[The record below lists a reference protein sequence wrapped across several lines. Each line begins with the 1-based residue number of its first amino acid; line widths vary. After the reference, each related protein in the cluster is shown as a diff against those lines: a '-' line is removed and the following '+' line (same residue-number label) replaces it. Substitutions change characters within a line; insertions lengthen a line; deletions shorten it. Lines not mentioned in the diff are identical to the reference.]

1 MLAPQGAVL
10 RDVMS
15 SLSPEIIDSVVA
27 ACQAGAAEAADALGR
42 GLGGAWA
49 LADVVPGVYAAGE
62 PPAGFDGPGLVV
74 LLTCGAEGIAI
85 CLPES
90 SDMLPPWYGAPGM
103 SEASKLQTLAQELS
117 MLLLP
122 ETVMADK
129 FDAQRVTS
137 LAAALGRGGAAADAA
152 QIAIQ
157 VTSGDQSS
165 ELTLVWPLPTPGDVF
180 EKAAPAPAPPQPKPS
195 AATGAATPA
204 KPKNFSQL
212 PSYSRTLLKIRLTL
226 SVHLAT
232 KKETVRD
239 VVSLVPGSIIKF
251 DKGCDEL
258 LRLVVGGQ
266 PIAEGEAVK
275 VGDKFGFR
283 VTSMV
288 MPQEHFVPVRRPKA
302 S

>member
-1 MLAPQGAVL
+1 
-10 RDVMS
+10 MS
-15 SLSPEIIDSVVA
+15 SLSPDIIDSVVA

-42 GLGGAWA
+42 CLGAAYA
-49 LADVVPGVYAAGE
+49 LSDVVPGAFTAADRD
-62 PPAGFDGPGLVV
+62 AGFDGPGLVV
-74 LLTCGAEGIAI
+74 LLSCGAEGLAI

-90 SDMLPPWYGAPGM
+90 SGMLPPWYGAP
-103 SEASKLQTLAQELS
+103 SVTDVSKLQTLAQELS

-122 ETVMADK
+122 ETVIAEK
-129 FDAQRVTS
+129 FDAQRVDS

-157 VTSGDQSS
+157 VASGEQSS
-165 ELTLVWPLPTPGDVF
+165 QLTLVWPLSAPSKVYEGATPAAAAKPQAEAKTGPTKGG
-180 EKAAPAPAPPQPKPS
+180 AAPS
-195 AATGAATPA
+195 A

-212 PSYSRTLLKIRLTL
+212 PSYSRTLLKVGLTL

-232 KKETVRD
+232 KKETVKD
-239 VVSLVPGSIIKF
+239 VIELVPGSIIKF

-288 MPQEHFVPVRRPKA
+288 MPKEHFVPVRRPKA

>member
-1 MLAPQGAVL
+1 
-10 RDVMS
+10 MS
-15 SLSPEIIDSVVA
+15 SLSPDIIDSVVA
-27 ACQAGAAEAADALGR
+27 ACQAGAAEAADAFGRCLG
-42 GLGGAWA
+42 AA
-49 LADVVPGVYAAGE
+49 YSLADVVPGAYSATD
-62 PPAGFDGPGLVV
+62 PDAGFDGPGLVV
-74 LLTCGAEGIAI
+74 LLSCGAESLAI

-90 SDMLPPWYGAPGM
+90 SDMLPPWYGAPGVTD
-103 SEASKLQTLAQELS
+103 ASKLQTLAQELS

-122 ETVMADK
+122 ETLAADK
-129 FDAQRVTS
+129 FDAQRVES
-137 LAAALGRGGAAADAA
+137 LAAALTRGGAAAEAA
-152 QIAIQ
+152 QVAIQ
-157 VTSGDQSS
+157 VASGDQSS
-165 ELTLVWPLPTPGDVF
+165 QLTLVWPLSSPATVF
-180 EKAAPAPAPPQPKPS
+180 EGVI
-195 AATGAATPA
+195 GAAAAKSQVDAKTSPAKGGAQASA

-212 PSYSRTLLKIRLTL
+212 PSYSRTLLKVRLTL

-232 KKETVRD
+232 KKETVKD
-239 VVSLVPGSIIKF
+239 VVELVPGSIIKF

-288 MPQEHFVPVRRPKA
+288 LPKEHFVPVRRPKA

>member
-1 MLAPQGAVL
+1 
-10 RDVMS
+10 MS
-15 SLSPEIIDSVVA
+15 SLSPDIVESIVA
-27 ACQAGAAEAADALGR
+27 ACQAGVGEASEALTR
-42 GLGGAWA
+42 CLGAPSTLSKATPGA
-49 LADVVPGVYAAGE
+49 YAAAT
-62 PPAGFDGPGLVV
+62 PPEGFDGPGLVV
-74 LLTCGAEGIAI
+74 LLTCGATALAV

-90 SDMLPPWYGAPGM
+90 SGLLPAWYAAPGP
-103 SEASKLQTLAQELS
+103 SDASKLQTLAQELS

-122 ETVMADK
+122 ETVAADK
-129 FDAQRVTS
+129 FDAQRVAS

-152 QIAIQ
+152 QIAIEI
-157 VTSGDQSS
+157 VSGDQKGQ
-165 ELTLVWPLPTPGDVF
+165 LTLVWPLAAPDAVF
-180 EKAAPAPAPPQPKPS
+180 ESAAAPAQAKT
-195 AATGAATPA
+195 ATAKA
-204 KPKNFSQL
+204 KPRSFAQL
-212 PSYSRTLLKIRLTL
+212 PSYSRTLLKIDLTL

-232 KKETVRD
+232 KKETVKD